1 MPHHY
6 TRPEKHYVKP
16 GDTVVVKLGASEC
29 MLSMGLTGK
38 MMPIQI
44 LNEDGFGQLRSPETG
59 RKFSM
64 PNPLGWMGFYKD
76 ETGWYSYDVYE
87 IGVGHT
93 VTHTT
98 GRFYIYV
105 DGRQLWGVQSLRFE
119 EMRDEA
125 REMHG
130 RDIPSAEV
138 RFVENGRHV
147 PIWWS
152 RSVVVPL
159 DIEVRERTEGSVRDT
174 WIDLPTHFNLFAGR
188 HHLTE
193 V

>member
-1 MPHHY
+1 MPHVY
-6 TRPEKHYVKP
+6 KRPEKHYVQP

-29 MLSMGLTGK
+29 MQSMGLTGK
-38 MMPIQI
+38 LMPVYI
-44 LNEDGFGQLRSPETG
+44 LRDGFGQLRHQETG
-59 RKFSM
+59 HDYSM
-64 PNPLGWMGFYKD
+64 PNPLGWMEFYKD

-87 IGVGHT
+87 IGVSHT
-93 VTHTT
+93 VTHAT
-98 GRFYIYV
+98 GRFYVYV
-105 DGRQLWGVQSLRFE
+105 EGRQLFGVQSPRFE
-119 EMRDEA
+119 EMRDAA

-138 RFVENGRHV
+138 RFVENSRCL

-159 DIEVRERTEGSVRDT
+159 DTEVRERAGRTYRDT
-174 WIDLPTHFNLFAGR
+174 WIDIPEYFNLFAGR
-188 HHLTE
+188 YHFQE